1 MPRYD
6 AVVVGA
12 GPNGLAAAIVLAT
25 AGRSVLVREAGA
37 EAGGAARTGE
47 LTLPGFRHDLFSA
60 VYPLGAAS
68 PFFNSLPLRR
78 HGLEWVHAPAPLAHP
93 LDGDRAVVLERSLE
107 ATAASLGADGAAY
120 RDLLAP
126 FVARWPELV
135 ADTLGPL
142 HVPRHPLLLAR
153 FGASGVLPATWLAGR
168 RFRTEAARALFA
180 GLAAHSAMPISAAP
194 TSAIG
199 LMLGI
204 AGHTTGWPVARGGA
218 AAITAALLAHL
229 RSLGGE
235 VQTGAAVESLAE
247 LGDAPLVL
255 LDLTPRQVLALA
267 GERLPAGYR
276 RRLARFRYGPGTYK
290 LDWALAGP
298 IPWRAPGCARAATVH
313 LGGTLEEIAAAEA
326 APWRGAVSPRPF
338 VLLAQ
343 PSLFDPT
350 RAPAGR
356 HTAWAYCHVPP
367 GSAADRTAA
376 VEAQVERFAPGFRDL
391 ILARHAM
398 GPAELQARNPNLV
411 GGDVSAG
418 VSDLGQ
424 LFFRPVPRLNPYTT
438 PLPGVFLCSAS
449 TPPGG
454 GVHGMAGFHAAQA
467 ALRAT
472 SSGLGSTG

>member
-1 MPRYD
+1 VPRFD

-12 GPNGLAAAIVLAT
+12 GPNGLAAAVVLAA
-25 AGRSVLVREAGA
+25 AGRAVLVREAGA
-37 EAGGAARTGE
+37 EAGGAARTAA

-60 VYPLGAAS
+60 VYPLGVSS
-68 PFFNSLPLRR
+68 PFFNSLPLGRY
-78 HGLEWVHAPAPLAHP
+78 GLRWVHSPASLAHP
-93 LDGDRAVVLERSLE
+93 LEGDRAVVLERSVD
-107 ATAASLGADGAAY
+107 ATAAALGADEDSY
-120 RDLLAP
+120 RTLMRP

-135 ADTLGPL
+135 ADALGPL
-142 HVPRHPLLLAR
+142 HLPRHPLLLAR
-153 FGASGVLPATWLAGR
+153 FGLNAVLPAAWLAR
-168 RFRTEAARALFA
+168 WRFRSPPARALFA
-180 GLAAHSAMPISAAP
+180 GLAAHSTMPLAAAP
-194 TSAIG
+194 TAAIG
-199 LMLGI
+199 LMLGA
-204 AGHTTGWPVARGGA
+204 AGHAAGWPVPRGGA
-218 AAITAALLAHL
+218 GAITAALLAHL
-229 RSLGGE
+229 RALGGE
-235 VQTGAAVESLAE
+235 VQTEAPVTTLDE

-276 RRLARFRYGPGTYK
+276 RQLERYRYGPGTYK

-343 PSLFDPT
+343 PSLFDAT

-367 GSAADRTAA
+367 GSAADMTAA

-391 ILARHAM
+391 ILARHVM
-398 GPAELQARNPNLV
+398 GPRALEARNPNLV
-411 GGDVSAG
+411 GGDVSG
-418 VSDLGQ
+418 GISDLRQ
-424 LFFRPVPRLNPYTT
+424 LFFRPALRLNPYAT

-454 GVHGMAGFHAAQA
+454 GVHGMPGFHAAQA

-472 SSGLGSTG
+472 RSGLGSTG